1 MPLKIIALLCGLI
14 MMLSGCDS
22 QAPTKARQPKPH
34 LVEVITASPAD
45 IELERVRTG
54 TLEAIQT
61 INIYNQEEGLVKE
74 IQPREGDKVIRDQL
88 LITLDDQLLK
98 VQLQRAKAVR
108 QQAETE
114 LKRTQELIKRN
125 LTARSELTRR
135 ETDLAVAK
143 ADEKVISTR
152 LSYSRVRSPMDG
164 VVTARHTEPGNLAE
178 ASSHLLTIADLS
190 SLLLKVDI
198 SELLLNQLKVDMPVD
213 IQIDALQSANRSAP
227 FAVEGK
233 ISRIYPTIDP
243 TTRSGTLEISLNPPP
258 EGARPGQFARVR
270 FKIPRKQV
278 LLLPFASL
286 RYNDGGSY
294 VYVISHDNKAQ
305 IRQLQTGLKSGEQ
318 IEILAGLTPGEQVI
332 TRGFT
337 NLKSGKQVTLVSRVD
352 AE

>member
-1 MPLKIIALLCGLI
+1 MPWKMIALLCGLGI
-14 MMLSGCDS
+14 MFSGCDS
-22 QAPTKARQPKPH
+22 QTSAKTKQPLPH

-54 TLEAIQT
+54 TLEAFQVIH
-61 INIYNQEEGLVKE
+61 IYNREEGLVQE
-74 IQPREGDKVIRDQL
+74 IQPREGDQVSRDQL
-88 LITLDDQLLK
+88 LIILDDQLLK
-98 VQLQRAKAVR
+98 AQLQRAKAVR

-114 LKRTQELIKRN
+114 LKRTQGLIKRN

-135 ETDLAVAK
+135 ETDLVVAK

-152 LSYSRVRSPMDG
+152 LTYSRVRSPIDG
-164 VVTARHTEPGNLAE
+164 IVTARHTEPGNLAE

-190 SLLLKVDI
+190 SLLIKVDI
-198 SELLLNQLKVDMPVD
+198 SELLLNQLKIDMPVD
-213 IQIDALQSANRSAP
+213 IQIDALQSANQSAP
-227 FAVEGK
+227 FAVAGK

-243 TTRSGTLEISLNPPP
+243 DTRSGILEISLSPPP
-258 EGARPGQFARVR
+258 EGARPGQFARVK

-294 VYVISHDNKAQ
+294 VYVINSGNKVQ
-305 IRQLQTGLKSGEQ
+305 IRTLQTGLKSGEQ
-318 IEILAGLTPGEQVI
+318 IEILAGLTPGDQVI

-337 NLKSGKQVTLVSRVD
+337 NLKPGKQVALVGR
-352 AE
+352 AEAE